1 MDNMLNNQNYNFFN
15 FRDNNSNL
23 DKIYKPPYSLKIK
36 ISNYDDNNNIIID
49 TDEVLKIKNL
59 LQSINDIVK
68 KYDLIQHYINCYNND
83 FYLHFDIKFI
93 SNGNYFNQF
102 FSIKVEELKKMF

>member
-1 MDNMLNNQNYNFFN
+1 MDNLLNNQNYNFN
-15 FRDNNSNL
+15 FLDNNFDL
-23 DKIYKPPYSLKIK
+23 DKIYKKPYSLKIQ

-49 TDEVLKIKNL
+49 TDEVLTIKEL
-59 LQSINDIVK
+59 SQSINDIVK
-68 KYDLIQHYINCYNND
+68 KYDLIQHYIKCYNND

-93 SNGNYFNQF
+93 SNGNYFKLF

>member
-1 MDNMLNNQNYNFFN
+1 MLNNQNYNFN
-15 FRDNNSNL
+15 FLDNNLNL
-23 DKIYKPPYSLKIK
+23 NRIYKKPYLLKIQ

-49 TDEVLKIKNL
+49 TEEVLTIKEL
-59 LQSINDIVK
+59 SQSINDIVK
-68 KYDLIQHYINCYNND
+68 KYDLIQHYIKCFNND
-83 FYLHFDIKFI
+83 FYLYFDIKFI